1 MPHGADAAR
10 RSGGGTAAGTAG
22 AVVVQMVTV
31 HRVPVADHDLSAAT
45 RQVLVAPSVS
55 WTLPVQT
62 YPNPLRW
69 RYRAR
74 AGVARRA
81 GSPGERR
88 LHTSHGVGT
97 PRVQG
102 RRSSSANSKVATP
115 IRPHRPP
122 DESASARPAGDGPMS
137 LKVPGPAPLTAPMSR
152 SRATRRAS
160 PARSQT
166 ATASSPSLAQ
176 ERASWARPRSVC
188 APPRS
193 PGRLPERADRVL

>member
-1 MPHGADAAR
+1 
-10 RSGGGTAAGTAG
+10 
-22 AVVVQMVTV
+22 MVTV

-81 GSPGERR
+81 GSPGDRR

-102 RRSSSANSKVATP
+102 RRSSSANSKVTTP
-115 IRPHRPP
+115 IRHAAAACRVRERTTCRRWANEPQGAGSCAFDSP
-122 DESASARPAGDGPMS
+122 DEPELGDSSGQPGSFADGDGFVA
-137 LKVPGPAPLTAPMSR
+137 VPGPGACLLG
-152 SRATRRAS
+152 
-160 PARSQT
+160 QT
-166 ATASSPSLAQ
+166 PIC
-176 ERASWARPRSVC
+176 VC
-188 APPRS
+188 PPRS